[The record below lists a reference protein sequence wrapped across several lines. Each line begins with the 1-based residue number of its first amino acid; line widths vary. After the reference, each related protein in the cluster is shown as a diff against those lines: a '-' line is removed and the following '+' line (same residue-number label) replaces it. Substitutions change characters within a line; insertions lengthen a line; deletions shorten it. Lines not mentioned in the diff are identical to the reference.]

1 MSLLQKA
8 DTLQYSASMAEFNRA
23 GRHVAA
29 KSAQTE
35 RLTAKRILDIAGAL
49 CALLLFAPLMIGI
62 CVGLLVSGST
72 PIFAQ
77 HRVGRNGQLFRC
89 YKFRSMVENAN
100 KILTDYLDHNPAAR
114 EEWNRTF
121 KLAQD
126 PRITWFG
133 MCLRRTSMDE
143 LPQLFNVLKG
153 DMSLV
158 GPRPIVPSEIERY
171 ADKIAAY
178 YRCRPG
184 ITGLWQVSG
193 RNLVAYE
200 KRVRLDAIYAR
211 KQSLWLDL
219 VILTRTVRVVLSG
232 VGAC

>member
-8 DTLQYSASMAEFNRA
+8 DTLKYSASLFKFEAN
-23 GRHVAA
+23 G
-29 KSAQTE
+29 KITAQSE
-35 RLTAKRILDIAGAL
+35 NASNFSAKRAFDIVGASLLLAL
-49 CALLLFAPLMIGI
+49 CAPLMTLIYVALLL
-62 CVGLLVSGST
+62 SGGSA
-72 PIFAQ
+72 IFVQ
-77 HRVGRNGQLFRC
+77 QRVGRDGGLFRC
-89 YKFRSMVENAN
+89 YKFRSMVKNAN
-100 KILTDYLDHNPAAR
+100 RVLGDYLEHNPAAR
-114 EEWNRTF
+114 EEWNRSF
-121 KLAQD
+121 KLKHD

-133 MCLRRTSMDE
+133 QCLRKTSMDE

-158 GPRPIVPSEIERY
+158 GPRPIVPNEIELY
-171 ADKIAAY
+171 AERIADY

-200 KRVRLDAIYAR
+200 RRVRLDAIYAR
-211 KQSLWLDL
+211 KQSLWLD
-219 VILTRTVRVVLSG
+219 VIILFRTVKVVISG